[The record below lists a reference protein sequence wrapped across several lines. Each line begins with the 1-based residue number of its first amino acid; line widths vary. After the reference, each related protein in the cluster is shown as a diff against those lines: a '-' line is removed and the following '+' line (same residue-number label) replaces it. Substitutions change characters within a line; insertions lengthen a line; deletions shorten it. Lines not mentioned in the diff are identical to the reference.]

1 MELYRE
7 CEGCIHK
14 AVCKFRNNKYDYIPE
29 DRRHNCELFG
39 KSSDEQ
45 EKIIKDWSESWQS

>member
-7 CEGCIHK
+7 CECCIHK

-29 DRRHNCELFG
+29 DRRHNCELFS
-39 KSSDEQ
+39 KSPDEQ
-45 EKIIKDWSESWQS
+45 EKIIKDWRTSWR